1 MKKLTASLV
10 SLAAI
15 VPLFWYNV
23 IPWAPQYC
31 PTDAAGN
38 VVDYTVQR
46 PNGFGETVT
55 LVFGGMAQKDLCTHI
70 ERFPQ

>member
-1 MKKLTASLV
+1 MKHIASL
-10 SLAAI
+10 LALGAI

-31 PTDAAGN
+31 PVDAAGN
-38 VVDYTVQR
+38 VTAYTVQR
-46 PNGFGETVT
+46 PNGFGAIVT
-55 LVFGGMAQKDLCTHI
+55 LSFDGDFQKDLCTHI